1 MRLIDADKLVEDLT
15 NVAELAENV
24 YADSENVVAVFTAF
38 IGFINSIPTAQ
49 KAIPAKPLPLYDYE
63 TPSNFEGR
71 CPICDNTVNRLDD
84 YCFKCGQRLLWDLK
98 KINNS
103 SKADK

>member
-1 MRLIDADKLVEDLT
+1 MRLIDADKLVEDLSKA
-15 NVAELAENV
+15 AELAENV

-38 IGFINSIPTAQ
+38 IGFVNSIPTAQ
-49 KAIPAKPLPLYDYE
+49 KAIPAKPLPLYDDG

-71 CPICDNTVNRLDD
+71 CPICDNTVNGLDD

-98 KINNS
+98 KINKS
-103 SKADK
+103 SKAYK